1 MFTILKAVS
10 VSALTAYLLF
20 SEIGNWFSNLCRRY
34 SLLQSYH
41 LCLVLVCLIALR
53 SDLLISQ
60 IVPLLLWEG
69 SRSCPSLA
77 CLSTRTCWRALGDH
91 IQFFKASLSC
101 SFFSLFWHVVSVIP
115 IIPGISWSFLN
126 FFLCCCVLQ
135 LFLSFCI
142 YCPCP
147 ASVNPAFFSFQFL
160 SFQFPHGIF
169 KNSLTLSLSPVK
181 DFLRC
186 VSPDLF
192 DVLPLC
198 IIFWHYRFL
207 TGIVGIKTCWTKWSR
222 MLYWLYLFWAHLGY
236 IWSPC
241 LSWFFFL
248 YFLRRSLAGI
258 IRRLWSDKILSH
270 HPDLNWSLMLQQNL
284 IWHTRDFHSDY
295 FIRVFLIT
303 IVLFEDLFSKAF
315 SNKY

>member
-10 VSALTAYLLF
+10 VSGLTAYQLF

-101 SFFSLFWHVVSVIP
+101 S
-115 IIPGISWSFLN
+115 
-126 FFLCCCVLQ
+126 
-135 LFLSFCI
+135 
-142 YCPCP
+142 
-147 ASVNPAFFSFQFL
+147 
-160 SFQFPHGIF
+160 
-169 KNSLTLSLSPVK
+169 
-181 DFLRC
+181 
-186 VSPDLF
+186 
-192 DVLPLC
+192 
-198 IIFWHYRFL
+198 
-207 TGIVGIKTCWTKWSR
+207 
-222 MLYWLYLFWAHLGY
+222 
-236 IWSPC
+236 
-241 LSWFFFL
+241 
-248 YFLRRSLAGI
+248 LAGI

-303 IVLFEDLFSKAF
+303 IVLFEDLFSKVLSSMITFQDHLVADPVQ
-315 SNKY
+315 SVLVQCYL

>member
-1 MFTILKAVS
+1 MLSVWSRLYRVFPEAFWISFSVVVYYSYSRVFAFT
-10 VSALTAYLLF
+10 
-20 SEIGNWFSNLCRRY
+20 
-34 SLLQSYH
+34 
-41 LCLVLVCLIALR
+41 VLARL
-53 SDLLISQ
+53 
-60 IVPLLLWEG
+60 P
-69 SRSCPSLA
+69 
-77 CLSTRTCWRALGDH
+77 
-91 IQFFKASLSC
+91 F
-101 SFFSLFWHVVSVIP
+101 
-115 IIPGISWSFLN
+115 
-126 FFLCCCVLQ
+126 
-135 LFLSFCI
+135 
-142 YCPCP
+142 
-147 ASVNPAFFSFQFL
+147 NPAFFSFQFL

-207 TGIVGIKTCWTKWSR
+207 KGIVGIETCWTKWSR
-222 MLYWLYLFWAHLGY
+222 MLYWLYLFWAHLGC

-303 IVLFEDLFSKAF
+303 IVLFEDLFSKVLSSMITFQDHLVADPVQ
-315 SNKY
+315 SVLVQCYL